1 MGGFLNM
8 DSFKIAFSAVF
19 QIFLLGA
26 IGYLLVKKEVLGGEG
41 LKALSRL
48 AIDITLPILMFCQ
61 LIKDF
66 RFDLYPLWWIFPL
79 LSISI
84 TLLGWVVGLPFLR
97 FISGEEKKIQFLNL
111 VAFQNSGYLPL
122 ALVAALLPAALAG
135 EMFIYLFLFLLGFNL
150 LMFSVGAHMIC
161 CYKNK
166 NFELANLFSPP
177 VIAVIF
183 SLLFIYLGLQR
194 FVPEALY
201 KPLRMIGDC
210 TLPLA
215 MFVVG
220 GNLAQISLGSID
232 KKGVFLVILAKMIIL
247 PLIGLWVIFTF
258 KMPQLISLL
267 ILIQLAM
274 PSATTLSVIVRHYK
288 KEDLL
293 ISQGI
298 FFSHIVSVI
307 TIPLFLILYFS
318 HFVLQ

>member
-1 MGGFLNM
+1 MLLH
-8 DSFKIAFSAVF
+8 SFEITSSAVF
-19 QIFLLGA
+19 QIFLLGG
-26 IGYLLVKKEVLGGEG
+26 IGYFLVKKEFLGHEG

-48 AIDITLPILMFCQ
+48 TIDITLPVLMFCQ
-61 LIKDF
+61 LVKDF
-66 RFDLYPLWWIFPL
+66 RFDLYPNWWVFPL
-79 LSISI
+79 LSVAI
-84 TLLGWVVGLPFLR
+84 TLLGWLVGLPFLKL
-97 FISGEEKKIQFLNL
+97 ISGDEKKLQFLNL

-150 LMFSVGAHMIC
+150 LMFSVGAHTIC
-161 CYKNK
+161 CYKRK
-166 NFELANLFSPP
+166 QFELASLFSVP

-183 SLLFIYLGLQR
+183 SLLFIFFGLQK
-194 FVPEALY
+194 FLPEALY

-220 GNLAQISLGSID
+220 GNLAQISLQNID
-232 KKGVFLVILAKMIIL
+232 RKSLFLVILTKMIIL
-247 PLIGLWVIFTF
+247 PLIGLAVIFTF
-258 KMPQLISLL
+258 NMPRLISLL

-274 PSATTLSVIVRHYK
+274 PSATTLSVLVSHYK

-298 FFSHIVSVI
+298 FFSHIISII
-307 TIPLFLILYFS
+307 TIPLFLIIYFS
-318 HFVLQ
+318 RFMIQ